1 MHTSDRRS
9 TILQTPTAAPAEQ
22 FCKEAVVLS
31 VSPPGTLYSYIATAA
46 AAAAVNFRLKHLTF
60 K

>member
-9 TILQTPTAAPAEQ
+9 TILQTPIAAPAEQ

-31 VSPPGTLYSYIATAA
+31 VNPPGSLYSYIATAA
-46 AAAAVNFRLKHLTF
+46 GAANFRLKHLTF